1 MPNEDLRKNTNR
13 ITVVEF
19 QPDTDEF
26 IEQIINNPTLNISHS
41 ILKTD
46 NYKKLFQEIGKI
58 DQGLTPY
65 EVSRFE
71 ATVKTIVVTA
81 GEVGKLDSFLVSSQN
96 LDTLPED
103 IKKRRIV
110 VALGDK
116 KNMFVNPSYVD
127 YVEDYFNDGGTFLPE
142 VALRFIANENTQ
154 ARIPFVKYLKDV
166 DFSKY
171 EFLSKKQKHKL
182 NTRISVMG
190 HLQSLIDSVPKS
202 NKKDYDTLASILE
215 LSAPNT
221 RKLELIAYNIKK
233 FSPDEILDYINS
245 DVLPVLRDNYFNNA
259 PEISAQRRLLLAYD
273 LLVNGD
279 FEQ

>member
-1 MPNEDLRKNTNR
+1 M
-13 ITVVEF
+13 
-19 QPDTDEF
+19 
-26 IEQIINNPTLNISHS
+26 
-41 ILKTD
+41 
-46 NYKKLFQEIGKI
+46 
-58 DQGLTPY
+58 TPY

-171 EFLSKKQKHKL
+171 EFLSKKQKLKL

-233 FSPDEILDYINS
+233 FSPDEILNYINS